1 MLSRNSGM
9 LSQTQT
15 TGGPS
20 SASPDVDSSA
30 GLRVE
35 GLRVEFAGV
44 VAVDDVSL
52 QVDRGQ
58 VVGFLGPNGSGKT
71 TTMRAVLGLLT
82 PQRGSVSWA
91 GAPIADEVRQRIGYM
106 PEERGLYLRMKTDE
120 QVAYFGRLA
129 GLDGGE
135 AEKRTAYWLDRLGLA
150 DRTDSIVQDLSHG
163 NRQRVQLAV
172 ALVHDPELLVLDEP
186 FSGLDP
192 VAVNAMSSIIAEH
205 AAAGAAVLFSSHQL
219 DLVEQLCE
227 DVVILEHGRVRASG
241 RVSDLRGASPSRILT
256 IALQPATPWT
266 PVHPDVQVIH
276 GNADA
281 VVVRVPR
288 DADLAALLAQAS
300 RHGTVSTFSF
310 EPPHLSDVFAAMVQS

>member
-1 MLSRNSGM
+1 VTSLSSFG
-9 LSQTQT
+9 T
-15 TGGPS
+15 T
-20 SASPDVDSSA
+20 ADRRATVDPHVDGHD

-52 QVDRGQ
+52 RVEPGQ

-71 TTMRAVLGLLT
+71 TTMRAILGLLT
-82 PQRGSVSWA
+82 PQRGTVSWA
-91 GAPIADEVRQRIGYM
+91 QAPITDNVRKRIGYM
-106 PEERGLYLRMKTDE
+106 PEERGLYLRMKTGE
-120 QVAYFGRLA
+120 QVAYFGQLA
-129 GLDGGE
+129 GLSGGE
-135 AEKRTAYWLDRLGLA
+135 ANSKTACWLDRLGLS
-150 DRTDSIVQDLSHG
+150 DRIDSTVQDLSHG
-163 NRQRVQLAV
+163 NQQRVQLAV

-192 VAVNAMSSIIAEH
+192 VAVKAMSSIIAER

-241 RVSDLRGASPSRILT
+241 RVSDLRGAAPSRILT
-256 IALQPATPWT
+256 IALQPATSWA
-266 PVHPDVQVIH
+266 PVHPDLQVIRSDA
-276 GNADA
+276 GA
-281 VVVRVPR
+281 VVVRIPR

-300 RHGTVSTFSF
+300 QHGTVSTFSF
-310 EPPHLSDVFAAMVQS
+310 EPPPLSDVFAAMVQT